1 MAGLVAIAHTNSMA
15 AAILRKETGVIESI
29 EIEFQK
35 ARARFNA

>member
-15 AAILRKETGVIESI
+15 AAVLRKETGVIESI
-29 EIEFQK
+29 EFQK